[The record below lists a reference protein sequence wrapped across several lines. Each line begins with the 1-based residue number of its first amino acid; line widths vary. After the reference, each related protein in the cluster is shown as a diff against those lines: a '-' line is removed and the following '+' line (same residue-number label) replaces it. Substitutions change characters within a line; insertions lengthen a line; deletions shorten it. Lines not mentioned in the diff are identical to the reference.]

1 MPEHVSYHFGHGN
14 RSPPFRTDFMS
25 GHFSEFLQTFE
36 TTLSSGSYL
45 AASNNRDL
53 IATSVIIPAV
63 IPNNTPNITIELA
76 SSSDLNAKIKI

>member
-1 MPEHVSYHFGHGN
+1 
-14 RSPPFRTDFMS
+14 MS